1 MLSVARAAHRWAG
14 ARSLPVSLELTICRK
29 DGHSFRNLPSVQ
41 PVLDTDSVYRYSIGV
56 LCCSRHRSARN
67 VTRRPRGSV
76 VI

>member
-1 MLSVARAAHRWAG
+1 
-14 ARSLPVSLELTICRK
+14 VSLELTICRK

-67 VTRRPRGSV
+67 VTRRPRADARGARTEHGV
-76 VI
+76 FP